1 MWLVNRRPQTHGE
14 ISDGGSGVELQ
25 AHSSRDRE
33 KGNILFNRTQRNT
46 RAMFQ
51 RMAESMNLDLLKHI
65 LPFNSHREPS
75 FGPIVANGLG
85 DRYRFDSREKILGPL
100 GPSQKNVS
108 KV

>member
-1 MWLVNRRPQTHGE
+1 MPGE
-14 ISDGGSGVELQ
+14 GVVFVRNE

-33 KGNILFNRTQRNT
+33 KGKILFNRRQGNT

-51 RMAESMNLDLLKHI
+51 RMAESMNLDFLKHV
-65 LPFNSHREPS
+65 LPFDSFREPS

-85 DRYRFDSREKILGPL
+85 DRNGFDSREKILGPL